1 MSDTFA
7 DPHADR
13 STSLTIKYGKDYDDP
28 WVVFRGSPAAIR
40 EQALEYFGVTPDER
54 QAQLDPHSL
63 VIELVYLAQS
73 SYHVATQAGGQT
85 IPPKTDQSA
94 DPAEESS
101 SEAAE
106 IPEPSPSAGGDVWE
120 QAAAARKKPEP
131 TLIERIEACET
142 TVELQDLFVANQEA
156 LASGTE
162 AREAWKARGKALPA

>member
-1 MSDTFA
+1 VSETIV

-13 STSLTIKYGKDYDDP
+13 STSLTVKYGKDYDDP
-28 WVVFRGSPAAIR
+28 WVVFRGSPSAIR

-54 QAQLDPHSL
+54 QGQLDTHSL

-85 IPPKTDQSA
+85 IPPKTDAVPA
-94 DPAEESS
+94 DEKPS

-106 IPEPSPSAGGDVWE
+106 IPEPSSPAGGDVWE
-120 QAAAARKKPEP
+120 RAAAARKKPEP
-131 TLIERIEACET
+131 TLLERIEACET
-142 TVELQDLFVANQEA
+142 RVELQDLFVANQEA
-156 LASGTE
+156 LAPGTE